1 MIIKRVDPMSVAKIA
16 GVLYGGMGLLFGA
29 FVAAMSLLSSGT
41 AAAAGRPGP
50 PVVNAMFGLGAV
62 VAMPLLYGG
71 MGAVMSFLG
80 ALFYNWVA
88 GMIGG
93 IQIETE

>member
-1 MIIKRVDPMSVAKIA
+1 MIIKRVDPVSVAKVT
-16 GVLYGGMGLLFGA
+16 GVLYGGMGLIFGSIFA
-29 FVAAMSLLSSGT
+29 VISLVASG
-41 AAAAGRPGP
+41 AAVAAGRSGSPFP
-50 PVVNAMFGLGAV
+50 SAIFGVGAV

-71 MGAVMSFLG
+71 MGAVMSLL
-80 ALFYNWVA
+80 AAVFYNWVA